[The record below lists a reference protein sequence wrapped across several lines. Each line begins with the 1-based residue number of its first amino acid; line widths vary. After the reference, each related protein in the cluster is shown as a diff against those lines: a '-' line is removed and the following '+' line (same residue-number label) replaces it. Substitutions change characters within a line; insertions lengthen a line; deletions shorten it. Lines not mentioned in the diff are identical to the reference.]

1 MWRTRTGSSIR
12 KARGGS
18 RPTLEQLKGLVISG
32 DQIEDVRCYLTGESR
47 ADGTFSVTHYTVRD
61 KHGLTRSVYNAKIN
75 IHRREAEPIFL
86 GIRHKDLNL
95 W

>member
-95 W
+95 S